1 MDAWT
6 IRDFEPEDLEAVV
19 RMDSSSTTT
28 DQLPLF
34 ALSDVVGSL
43 LNRHPAV
50 VATRDGHIIGTA
62 VARVDEDRA
71 WVMRIS
77 LDPEWRGQ
85 GLGSALLSQLEHR
98 LLARGVRRV
107 TALLPEGRPVRRR

>member
-50 VATRDGHIIGTA
+50 VATRTGTSSG
-62 VARVDEDRA
+62 RR
-71 WVMRIS
+71 S
-77 LDPEWRGQ
+77 LASTRTAPGSCGSPSIPNGVGR
-85 GLGSALLSQLEHR
+85 GSAAPCCRSSST
-98 LLARGVRRV
+98 GSS
-107 TALLPEGRPVRRR
+107 PEECDG

>member
-50 VATRDGHIIGTA
+50 VAVRDGHIIGTA

-71 WVMRIS
+71 WVMRLS
-77 LDPEWRGQ
+77 LDPEWRG
-85 GLGSALLSQLEHR
+85 SR
-98 LLARGVRRV
+98 ARQ
-107 TALLPEGRPVRRR
+107 RPVVSARAPAPRQRSATSERAPPRR